1 MNPPALR
8 LLPLCLALLLAGCDE
23 ARPLLPAN
31 ATLPDGG
38 QYRGEI
44 VEIGPTDRPEPKV
57 EARKSR
63 ARSEAQ
69 AACGC
74 TRA

>member
-44 VEIGPTDRPEPKV
+44 VDGLLQGPGRLDY
-57 EARKSR
+57 
-63 ARSEAQ
+63 
-69 AACGC
+69 
-74 TRA
+74 

>member
-44 VEIGPTDRPEPKV
+44 VDGLLQGQHLRRAAPHAGKEFKRL
-57 EARKSR
+57 ARDIHV
-63 ARSEAQ
+63 
-69 AACGC
+69 
-74 TRA
+74 